1 MSQKLLVNGFEC
13 VEAVSNFDECF
24 IKSYN
29 EESNEGYFLEVNTQ
43 YLENLHNLIANL
55 HDKIEYDIRIKN
67 LKQTLDHGLILKK
80 FKSR

>member
-13 VEAVSNFDECF
+13 VEAGSNFDECF

-29 EESNEGYFLEVNTQ
+29 EENNEGYFLEVNTQ

-55 HDKIEYDIRIKN
+55 HYKIEYDIRIK
-67 LKQTLDHGLILKK
+67 K
-80 FKSR
+80 FKTNIRSWINLEKV

>member
-1 MSQKLLVNGFEC
+1 MSEKLLVNGFEC

-29 EESNEGYFLEVNTQ
+29 EESNEKYFLEINTQ

-55 HDKIEYDIRIKN
+55 HDKIEYDIRIK
-67 LKQTLDHGLILKK
+67 K
-80 FKSR
+80 FKTNIRSWINLEKV